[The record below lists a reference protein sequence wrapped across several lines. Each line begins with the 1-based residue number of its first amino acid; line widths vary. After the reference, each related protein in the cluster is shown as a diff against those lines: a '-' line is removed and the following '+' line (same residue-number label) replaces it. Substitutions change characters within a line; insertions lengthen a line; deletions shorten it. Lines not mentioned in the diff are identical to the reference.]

1 MQTRRYHVSDWSIVA
16 VYIMNNMIISSE
28 QLVRKMQVAM
38 TPGSNQPK
46 KGWHPGMPLCY
57 EE

>member
-1 MQTRRYHVSDWSIVA
+1 
-16 VYIMNNMIISSE
+16 MNNMIISSE